1 MNDII
6 SVLLVFT
13 VINHKLYNDSTTKIY
28 IMKRILPVLLAL
40 VFAISANAQNM
51 FNKGDKVLNLGLGFG
66 STLYTGSYYTNKIPP
81 VSASFEIGVKDE
93 LFDENSSLG
102 VGGYLGYTGA
112 KWENQGWGWKY
123 SSFIIGGRGA
133 LHYQFID
140 NFDTYTGL
148 MLGFN
153 VVSSSSYG
161 SGGMW
166 DQYSTAGSGLT
177 YSWFV
182 GGRYYFN
189 ETFAGMLELGYGV
202 AYLNVGVAIKL

>member
-1 MNDII
+1 M
-6 SVLLVFT
+6 
-13 VINHKLYNDSTTKIY
+13 K
-28 IMKRILPVLLAL
+28 KRILSVLFAL
-40 VFAISANAQNM
+40 FLTASLSAQNT
-51 FNKGDKVLNLGLGFG
+51 FNEGDKVLNLGLGFG
-66 STLYTGSYYTNKIPP
+66 SSLYTGAYYTNKIPP
-81 VSASFEIGVKDE
+81 VSASFEIGIKDE

-112 KWENQGWGWKY
+112 KWEYQGWGWKY

-148 MLGFN
+148 MLGFD

-161 SGGMW
+161 SQGMW
-166 DQYSTAGSGLT
+166 DQHSNASSGLT

-182 GGRYYFN
+182 GGRYYFS
-189 ETFAGMLELGYGV
+189 EQFAGLIELGYGV
-202 AYLNVGVAIKL
+202 AYLNIGIAIKL